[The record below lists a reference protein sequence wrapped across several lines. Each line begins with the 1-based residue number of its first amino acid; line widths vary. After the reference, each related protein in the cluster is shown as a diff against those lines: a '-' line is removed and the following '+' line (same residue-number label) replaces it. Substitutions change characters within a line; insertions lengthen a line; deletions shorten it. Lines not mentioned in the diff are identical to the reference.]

1 MRSLLSL
8 LCLSVGAC
16 GGFSRANVA
25 NTAPTYNKP
34 TVAARSDVPLTI
46 ILDPKAVHD
55 DMVLSGYSPA
65 DIHQVN
71 LIVTR
76 DLKSALEV
84 YFSRVAVSPPTS
96 AEKTTHHQVVTNV
109 KIDALG
115 WKSADSNAAVGTM
128 EWFVSMRFAD
138 QQKPFY
144 QFAEHTVGRQA
155 ITQWSNTD
163 ALIQG
168 AIEEGMQHLLKDM
181 AAKGVQTLVAPAEAA
196 TPSES
201 PPSSDAPANDD
212 EE

>member
-1 MRSLLSL
+1 MRSLLLL

-16 GGFSRANVA
+16 AGFSPANVA

-34 TVAARSDVPLTI
+34 TVAARSDVPLI
-46 ILDPKAVHD
+46 ITLDPHAVHD

-65 DIHQVN
+65 DIHEVN

-84 YFSRVAVSPPTS
+84 YFSQVGVSPPTS
-96 AEKTTHHQVVTNV
+96 AEKTAGHQVATNV

-115 WKSADSNAAVGTM
+115 WKSADGNAAVGTM
-128 EWFVSMRFAD
+128 EWSVSMRFAD

-144 QFAEHTVGRQA
+144 RFAEHSVGRHA
-155 ITQWSNTD
+155 ITQWSNTE

-181 AAKGVQTLVAPAEAA
+181 EAKGVQTLVAPNEAA
-196 TPSES
+196 TPPES
-201 PPSSDAPANDD
+201 RPSSDAPADDD
-212 EE
+212 EG

>member
-1 MRSLLSL
+1 MRSLSLL

-16 GGFSRANVA
+16 AGFSPANVA

-34 TVAARSDVPLTI
+34 TVTARSDLPLTI
-46 ILDPKAVHD
+46 ILDPQSVHD
-55 DMVLSGYSPA
+55 DMVLAGYSPV
-65 DIHQVN
+65 DIQQVN

-96 AEKTTHHQVVTNV
+96 AEKTTPHQVVTNV

-115 WKSADSNAAVGTM
+115 WRSADSNAAVGTM
-128 EWFVSMRFAD
+128 EWSVNMRFAD

-144 QFAEHTVGRQA
+144 RFTEHTIGRHA

-168 AIEEGMQHLLKDM
+168 ALEEGMQHLLKDM
-181 AAKGVQTLVAPAEAA
+181 EAKGVQTLVAPAEAA
-196 TPSES
+196 TPPES
-201 PPSSDAPANDD
+201 APSSDTPADDD
-212 EE
+212 EQ

>member
-1 MRSLLSL
+1 MRSLLLL

-16 GGFSRANVA
+16 GGFSPANVA

-46 ILDPKAVHD
+46 ILDPRAVHD

-65 DIHQVN
+65 AIRKVN

-76 DLKSALEV
+76 DLKSALEI
-84 YFSRVAVSPPTS
+84 YFSTVAVSSPTS
-96 AEKTTHHQVVTNV
+96 AEKVEHHQVVTNA

-128 EWFVSMRFAD
+128 EWSVSMRFAD

-144 QFAEHTVGRQA
+144 RFAEHTAGRHA

-181 AAKGVQTLVAPAEAA
+181 EAKGVQTLVAPAEAA

-201 PPSSDAPANDD
+201 PPSSDARADDD
-212 EE
+212 EG